1 MQTHDKPKKLD
12 PRVLFLSFFGSGF
25 FPKAPG
31 TFGSFCALPLLYL
44 LGIYQTPVWIM
55 ALIIAFGAALA
66 SWQTEIL
73 QKQFHLHDPQWIV
86 IDEVFGM
93 MTTFCFSP
101 QPNFFNLVL
110 VFVLFRIFD
119 IIKIWPAS
127 YFDKRVKHGAGT
139 ILDDIVSAF
148 WAGLVILASQKF
160 F

>member
-1 MQTHDKPKKLD
+1 MQTPYKPKKLD
-12 PRVLFLSFFGSGF
+12 PRVLFLSFFGAGF

-31 TFGSFCALPLLYL
+31 TFGSLCALPLLYL
-44 LGIYQTPVWIM
+44 LGFFQTPVWVI
-55 ALIIAFGAALA
+55 ATIIVIGVALA
-66 SWQTEIL
+66 SWQTDIL

-86 IDEVFGM
+86 IDEVLGM
-93 MTTFCFSP
+93 LTTFCFSP
-101 QPNFFNLVL
+101 QPKLFNLVL

-127 YFDKRVKHGAGT
+127 YFDKKVKHGAGT
-139 ILDDIVSAF
+139 ILDDIISAF